1 MTTNS
6 TKYFCNRGALS
17 ARFILVDTPLRGEY
31 YYDGEH
37 GKYYFGARY
46 FDPFFGMWMS
56 PDPASVLFRETYTP
70 LKCRSIIEK
79 DILQRSNGEPVL
91 LKQSFRASAQFSN
104 PYTYGGDP
112 INFID
117 PTGLFA
123 LDLAFVSI
131 GWDSNKGWNFGFST
145 PFYSYTWNQNGS
157 KTFTAG
163 IDASTNLGFF
173 VLGGDLGYSYNTYS
187 GHSVSTG
194 GHICLGAEGNC
205 AGIEAGGSLYWDP
218 YGNYLGATAYGGAF
232 AELTLGDYNAKVN
245 AGYEIG
251 LMGMEGRGLYAGAN
265 VGKDGASLYASWAEN
280 GGWNYGGGYRFEAWR
295 YDGEKL
301 SLLSNLISFT
311 PFLLAADVYDKENNI
326 TRNVGE
332 LIKEDGDGVVSVVIH
347 GNQDGTVLWEGVN
360 YTPEEF
366 FEIVLK
372 NEITNKTTLID
383 LYTCLG
389 GYGGE
394 NSIAQK
400 LANVSSVKVR
410 AATGYVRPIIFNV
423 LGMVIGSFDKDR
435 LVGDSKIDGN
445 VVVKDPK
452 WMYFNAK

>member
-1 MTTNS
+1 MTTDS
-6 TKYFCNRGALS
+6 TKYFCKRGAVS
-17 ARFILVDTPLRGEY
+17 ARLNLVDALLRGEY

-46 FDPFFGMWMS
+46 FDPFFGMWLS
-56 PDPASVLFRETYTP
+56 PDPAAVFFREVYAP
-70 LKCRSIIEK
+70 LKWRDFIEK
-79 DILQRSNGEPVL
+79 DILQRLNGEAVL
-91 LKQSFRASAQFSN
+91 LKHSFRASAQFAN
-104 PYTYGGDP
+104 PYSYGGDP

-163 IDASTNLGFF
+163 IDASISLGFF

-194 GHICLGAEGNC
+194 GFVCLGVEGNC
-205 AGIEAGGSLYWDP
+205 VGIEAGGSLYWDP

-251 LMGMEGRGLYAGAN
+251 LMGMEGRGLYAGASAG
-265 VGKDGASLYASWAEN
+265 VKGASLYASWAEN

-295 YDGEKL
+295 YENDGNYSKL
-301 SLLSNLISFT
+301 NLLGGLYSSESMLLS
-311 PFLLAADVYDKENNI
+311 ADYAYTGDA
-326 TRNVGE
+326 NVS
-332 LIKEDGDGVVSVVIH
+332 IWAYH
-347 GNQDGTVLWEGVN
+347 
-360 YTPEEF
+360 
-366 FEIVLK
+366 
-372 NEITNKTTLID
+372 LID
-383 LYTCLG
+383 LDASLYTLMAHGNTDGISLDQDGNSGFIDGVELASKLKNDKNWNYKEGQTIKLYSCSAG
-389 GYGGE
+389 GMVGIGE
-394 NSIAQK
+394 KNVAQV
-400 LANVSSVKVR
+400 LANEMGVTVIAPTKDVEAKLTSFLWFKWTSTSVQGGGKFEQF
-410 AATGYVRPIIFNV
+410 RPQ
-423 LGMVIGSFDKDR
+423 K
-435 LVGDSKIDGN
+435 
-445 VVVKDPK
+445 
-452 WMYFNAK
+452 